1 MRLLLKSAYL
11 GSVAANISNFL
22 ILTKNYIYFFK
33 KNGPWG
39 ACGAIFCQLPV
50 KDQSTTAILP
60 VWVLSLKSIW

>member
-22 ILTKNYIYFFK
+22 ILTKNYIYFLK

-39 ACGAIFCQLPV
+39 VCGAIFYQF
-50 KDQSTTAILP
+50 TG
-60 VWVLSLKSIW
+60 